1 MTQLAQDHTRMSK
14 CCSTSWTIASTTS
27 SPPQRKEQVH
37 MVPKTKY
44 TVSIIDN
51 DPAIRESLG
60 RLLRSESSGK
70 PFFSANGEFL
80 GYRGVSADVTAAIRA
95 DQAEEA
101 LRKAR
106 TELAHVSRLT
116 ALAQLTASIT
126 PEVTQPLA
134 SLVAEAEACLRWLDH
149 GTPNLDDARENVARV
164 IKKAHRAGEVIPR
177 VRGLSEKT
185 DPQ

>member
-14 CCSTSWTIASTTS
+14 ECCTRWTIASTTS

-95 DQAEEA
+95 DQAAEA

-116 ALAQLTASIT
+116 ALGQLTASATRAPSGWFTSWVI
-126 PEVTQPLA
+126 
-134 SLVAEAEACLRWLDH
+134 EAVSC
-149 GTPNLDDARENVARV
+149 
-164 IKKAHRAGEVIPR
+164 PR
-177 VRGLSEKT
+177 SEKHT
-185 DPQ
+185 LNSSHTS